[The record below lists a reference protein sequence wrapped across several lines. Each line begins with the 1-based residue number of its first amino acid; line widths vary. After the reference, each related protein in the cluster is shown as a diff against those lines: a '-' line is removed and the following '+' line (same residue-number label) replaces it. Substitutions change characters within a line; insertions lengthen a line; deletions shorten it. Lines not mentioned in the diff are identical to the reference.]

1 MRLQDVLCGRAP
13 HGARGL
19 KFWCVDDDLIF
30 CQSRPTRGAW
40 IEIVSYEENNEVL
53 WSRPTRGAWIE
64 IGSGFS
70 RKNQPAMSRPTRG
83 AWIEMRVRSSVDRTQ
98 SPSRPT
104 RGAWIEIFAVMPL
117 LIIAFVAPHT
127 GRVD

>member
-1 MRLQDVLCGRAP
+1 MGVPFAHPYFICLMPGSVLPNNR
-13 HGARGL
+13 HDGACCIL
-19 KFWCVDDDLIF
+19 
-30 CQSRPTRGAW
+30 P
-40 IEIVSYEENNEVL
+40 
-53 WSRPTRGAWIE
+53 
-64 IGSGFS
+64 
-70 RKNQPAMSRPTRG
+70 
-83 AWIEMRVRSSVDRTQ
+83 WIEMRVRSSVDRTQ